1 MHSVELT
8 VVIGQQK
15 DWGASRSS
23 SPPPKLKSPKEL
35 SMFMSPVPYPFD
47 CCSTASDVSVAAALL
62 LFSAEP
68 WLLECTGLGVEGGA
82 YTLGGAI
89 FGLSGCVLLLTG
101 ATDATGAAEE
111 AAARPVGAAD
121 LSWLDVS

>member
-1 MHSVELT
+1 
-8 VVIGQQK
+8 
-15 DWGASRSS
+15 
-23 SPPPKLKSPKEL
+23 
-35 SMFMSPVPYPFD
+35 MFMSPVPYPFD

-62 LFSAEP
+62 LFSAALPFSAEP

-101 ATDATGAAEE
+101 ATDATGAGEE
-111 AAARPVGAAD
+111 DAALPVGAAD